1 MELVVQEKLK
11 ALEAKKGIEI
21 LYACESG
28 SRAWGFESPDSD
40 WDVRFIYKRDLN
52 HYLTLG
58 TPRDVVEVPFDK
70 TLGDELDLV
79 GWDINKTLGLLRGS
93 NPTLIEW
100 LFSPKVYFKRQEVLD
115 ELRSLALKCWRPRA
129 LAHHYISMGF
139 NCYTKFVQEKDAGV
153 KEIKVKKLLYVIRSI
168 LNALYIKR
176 FLSIPPVNFMQM
188 CEELLE
194 DDQEEWLFKLIVSL
208 IEQKKGLDEGRL
220 VILDGQL
227 DDWINAK
234 LDRGVANSIEERPK
248 LDLQSFDK
256 VFHWVLDVNLK

>member
-1 MELVVQEKLK
+1 MELVIQDRLK
-11 ALEAKKGIEI
+11 TLEAEKGIET

-58 TPRDVVEVPFDK
+58 NPRDVVEVPFDK
-70 TLGDELDLV
+70 ALGDELDLV
-79 GWDINKTLGLLRGS
+79 GWDISKALGLLRGS

-100 LFSPKVYFKRQEVLD
+100 LFSPKVYLSQQEVLD
-115 ELRSLALKCWRPRA
+115 ELRSLAKKCWQPRA

-139 NCYTKFVQEKDAGV
+139 NCYSKFARKNDEGS
-153 KEIKVKKLLYVIRSI
+153 KEIQVKKLLYVMRSI

-176 FLSIPPVNFMQM
+176 FMAIPPVDFMQM
-188 CEELLE
+188 CKELLVNA
-194 DDQEEWLFKLIVSL
+194 QEEWLLQLISSL
-208 IEQKKGLDEGRL
+208 IEKKKGLDEGSLVVLDARL
-220 VILDGQL
+220 DN
-227 DDWINAK
+227 WIQEN

-248 LDLQSFDK
+248 LDIADFDRL
-256 VFHWVLDVNLK
+256 FHRVLGI